1 MLSNSKI
8 FEDKIEKSI
17 RKWELQGSPLIHLQM
32 ERRSQPCVRTNAP
45 QAELPSTLL
54 LLRKDEV

>member
-1 MLSNSKI
+1 MGRGVVS
-8 FEDKIEKSI
+8 
-17 RKWELQGSPLIHLQM
+17 ELKGSPLIHLQM

-45 QAELPSTLL
+45 QAELPSILL